1 MRVARRLTA
10 SLAVALIG
18 AAALVF
24 ALTGADG
31 TEGATT
37 YKLQLDNSFGLT
49 EGADVRVAGV
59 RAGTVDKIRL
69 DEEELLAEVEFSITD
84 RGFGD
89 LRRDV
94 SCQTRPQ
101 SLIGEYFLD
110 CQAGRSDERLPEGA
124 TIPVSQS
131 ASVVPPD
138 LIQNIMR
145 RPYAERFAI
154 LVSELGGAVAG
165 RGKDLNET
173 IRRANPALREVN
185 RVLRVLAR
193 QRATIRELNRHADTV
208 LGEVADRRRDVSR
221 FVREARDTTR
231 SYARTSGDV
240 DRQLRLLPPF
250 LDELRPTLAALGETA
265 DAQAPALRDLR
276 VAAQPLATLLRTTA
290 AFSTASRPA
299 VRSLADV
306 ARRGRRSVRV
316 ALPNLRRLSRAVRP
330 LPETAQNLGIILDHL
345 DDPRYA
351 VEKDRRA
358 PRRNGGYTGLEALL
372 RFVYLQSQTTNVFDA
387 DSYLIKLATYA
398 DETCAPYRGPADVRR
413 APRRC
418 RAWLGPSQ
426 PGFNRPD
433 PTRAATQA
441 TTAAAAD
448 EADPA
453 TQLLD
458 YLLGP

>member
-1 MRVARRLTA
+1 MRLARRLTA

-24 ALTGADG
+24 ALTGANG
-31 TEGATT
+31 TDDATR
-37 YKLQLDNSFGLT
+37 YKIQLDNSFGLT

-59 RAGTVDKIRL
+59 RSGTVDEIGL
-69 DEEELLAEVEFSITD
+69 DEERLLAEVEFSISD

-94 SCQTRPQ
+94 FCQTRPQ

-110 CQAGRSDERLPEGA
+110 CRPGRSDERLPEGA
-124 TIPVSQS
+124 TIPVRQT

-154 LVSELGGAVAG
+154 LVSELGAAVAG

-173 IRRANPALREVN
+173 IRRANPALRETN

-193 QRATIRELNRHADTV
+193 QRDTIRELNRHADTV
-208 LGEVADRRRDVSR
+208 LAEVADRRRDVSR

-231 SYARTSGDV
+231 SYARTSTDV

-265 DAQAPALRDLR
+265 EAQAPALRNLR

-330 LPETAQNLGIILDHL
+330 LPETAQNLGIILDHV
-345 DDPRYA
+345 DDPRFA
-351 VEKDRRA
+351 IEKDRRA

-398 DETCAPYRGPADVRR
+398 DETCAPYRGPADLRR
-413 APRRC
+413 APARC
-418 RAWLGPSQ
+418 RGWLGPNQ
-426 PGFNRPD
+426 PGVNRPD
-433 PTRAATQA
+433 PTRAPARA
-441 TTAAAAD
+441 TAASGG
-448 EADPA
+448 DPA